1 MFSWE
6 VAISWQGT
14 ECAGRGSLD
23 TKKPWGGGA
32 GLPPPH
38 PRGREMKRQML
49 NAAIAASWLC
59 LFLLLPFGGRG
70 VEKR

>member
-6 VAISWQGT
+6 VAILARNRVCGEGQSGHKET
-14 ECAGRGSLD
+14 L
-23 TKKPWGGGA
+23 GGGA